1 MEVASSTNSKVKV
14 IGLFAAIA
22 ALVIILHVVTG
33 GKLLTGSNLL
43 NILAAMTVPTI
54 IATGFAFV
62 FGSNVTDLSPGSMVI
77 LCATVAGVS
86 GNAFGIPAMLV
97 LGILAGIACGTLNFT
112 IFRVAKIPPWIAG
125 LGMTMVYESLVG
137 WYSSIRVA
145 RGSTTVMLEAE
156 HRTLGVEP
164 YIFIV
169 LVITIVAGYIIYNH
183 TTAGINL
190 RAAGC
195 NEQVAQ
201 IMGINA
207 TKALIICGCI
217 AGAFFGFAG
226 VIKESYGAM
235 CNAMTGL
242 SSLSTTFQP
251 LAAVLLAKALSK
263 NVNYMIGIPI
273 GTFIIIFV
281 FNVLTLLGVP
291 SGTFQEACLGL
302 VVIIFGMLAQRD
314 VKGVVK

>member
-1 MEVASSTNSKVKV
+1 MENVSTAGSKIRVV
-14 IGLFAAIA
+14 CLFAVIA
-22 ALVIILHVVTG
+22 AAVVVLHVVTG
-33 GKLLTGSNLL
+33 GKLLTGSNIL
-43 NILAAMTVPTI
+43 NIFAAMTVPTI

-77 LCATVAGVS
+77 LCATVAGVT
-86 GNAFGIPAMLV
+86 GNAFGIVPML
-97 LGILAGIACGTLNFT
+97 LFGIAAGVACGALNFT
-112 IFRVAKIPPWIAG
+112 IFRIARIPPWIAG
-125 LGMTMVYESLVG
+125 LGMTMVYESLVA

-145 RGSTTVMLEAE
+145 RGSTTVMLESE
-156 HRTLGVEP
+156 YRTLGVEP

-169 LVITIVAGYIIYNH
+169 LIITVVAGYIIYNH
-183 TTAGINL
+183 TSAGINL

-195 NEQVAQ
+195 NEQVAE
-201 IMGINA
+201 IMGLNT

-263 NVNYMIGIPI
+263 NINYMIGIPI

-302 VVIIFGMLAQRD
+302 VVIVFGMLAQRD
-314 VKGVVK
+314 VRGVVK